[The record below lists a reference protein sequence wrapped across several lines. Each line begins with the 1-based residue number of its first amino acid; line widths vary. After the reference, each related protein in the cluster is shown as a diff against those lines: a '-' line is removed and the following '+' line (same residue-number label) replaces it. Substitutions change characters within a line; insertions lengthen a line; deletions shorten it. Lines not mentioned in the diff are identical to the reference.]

1 VIASPFLPAM
11 EMQRVTDMA
20 TSTPIAANLSI
31 NPLDA
36 RPTFVPSNLLRGL
49 DRQPQLVPAS
59 GSPDSPRT
67 GIAHSADPVPHV
79 TFSPASAVRPRI
91 FQTVR
96 MAAELVQ
103 GTDKA
108 QFESHIRSPYHTLIA
123 YERGSRK
130 DGKTVIEGLPPSSI
144 HDLTHKLVF
153 VPAGAEYRDQH
164 TPRTNLSAVY
174 FHFSPDILPR
184 DVGQDA
190 ASLAPRLFFEH
201 ASLWNS
207 VLKLKEMLE
216 DPAFE
221 EEPYFEALGVLLAH
235 EIVHAHSTLSVI
247 QPPARGGLAPWQ
259 QRIVTGY
266 IEEHLTEAIPLSTLA
281 GLVHLSPYYFC
292 RAFKQSLGV
301 PPHRYH
307 INRRIE
313 RAKHMLLEREQSVT
327 HIGLALGFGETSS
340 FSAAFRK
347 ATGTTP
353 TGYQRNAG

>member
-1 VIASPFLPAM
+1 MKRVI
-11 EMQRVTDMA
+11 DMA
-20 TSTPIAANLSI
+20 TSTPMAAKNFSI
-31 NPLDA
+31 DPLDA
-36 RPTFVPSNLLRGL
+36 RPTFVPSGLLRGL
-49 DRQPQLVPAS
+49 ARPSHLAPAS
-59 GSPDSPRT
+59 SHLDVAVP
-67 GIAHSADPVPHV
+67 GITHAADPVPHM
-79 TFSPASAVRPRI
+79 TFSPASVVRRRA
-91 FQTVR
+91 FRTLH

-108 QFESHIRSPYHTLIA
+108 QFDSHIRSPYHTLIA

-130 DGKTVIEGLPPSSI
+130 DGKSVIEGLPPSSI

-153 VPAGAEYRDQH
+153 VPAGSEYRDQH

-174 FHFSPDILPR
+174 FHFSADILPR
-184 DVGQDA
+184 DAEQGA
-190 ASLAPRLFFEH
+190 AALVPRLFFEH

-221 EEPYFEALGVLLAH
+221 DEPYFEALGVLLAH
-235 EIVHAHSTLSVI
+235 EIVHAHSALSTS

-266 IEEHLTEAIPLSTLA
+266 IEEHLTEAIPLTTLA
-281 GLVHLSPYYFC
+281 SLVRLSPYYFC

>member
-1 VIASPFLPAM
+1 VIASPFLPGPAM

-31 NPLDA
+31 DPLDA
-36 RPTFVPSNLLRGL
+36 RPTFALSNLLRGL
-49 DRQPQLVPAS
+49 DRRSQLTPTSASLDVPR
-59 GSPDSPRT
+59 P
-67 GIAHSADPVPHV
+67 GIAHSIHPV
-79 TFSPASAVRPRI
+79 TFSPASAVRRRA

-103 GTDKA
+103 GTDKV

-123 YERGSRK
+123 YERGSRR

-153 VPAGAEYRDQH
+153 VPAGTEYRDQH
-164 TPRTNLSAVY
+164 TPRTNLSAIY
-174 FHFSPDILPR
+174 FHFSPDVLPS
-184 DVGQDA
+184 DAGQDA

-201 ASLWNS
+201 ASLWHS

-221 EEPYFEALGVLLAH
+221 DEPYFEALGILLAH
-235 EIVHAHSTLSVI
+235 EIVHVHSTLSAT

-281 GLVHLSPYYFC
+281 GLVRLSPYYFC

>member
-1 VIASPFLPAM
+1 M
-11 EMQRVTDMA
+11 EMQRVTDMT
-20 TSTPIAANLSI
+20 TSTPIAAKNLSI
-31 NPLDA
+31 DPLDA
-36 RPTFVPSNLLRGL
+36 RRALVLSDLLRGL
-49 DRQPQLVPAS
+49 ERPPQFVPALANL
-59 GSPDSPRT
+59 DLPRP
-67 GIAHSADPVPHV
+67 GIAHSADPAPHV
-79 TFSPASAVRPRI
+79 TFSPASAVKRHA
-91 FQTVR
+91 FQTAR

-103 GTDKA
+103 GADKV

-144 HDLTHKLVF
+144 HDLAHKLVF
-153 VPAGAEYRDQH
+153 VPAGTDYRDQH

-184 DVGQDA
+184 DAGQDA

-216 DPAFE
+216 DAAFE
-221 EEPYFEALGVLLAH
+221 DEQYFEALGVLLAY
-235 EIVHAHSTLSVI
+235 EIVHAHSALSAS

-266 IEEHLTEAIPLSTLA
+266 IEEHLTEAIPLATLA
-281 GLVHLSPYYFC
+281 GLVRLSSYYFC

>member
-1 VIASPFLPAM
+1 M
-11 EMQRVTDMA
+11 KT
-20 TSTPIAANLSI
+20 TAAKNLSI

-36 RPTFVPSNLLRGL
+36 RPAIGPHFWRRLER
-49 DRQPQLVPAS
+49 RPQLLQPANDRNGPPPNLAVS
-59 GSPDSPRT
+59 AEPTPR
-67 GIAHSADPVPHV
+67 A
-79 TFSPASAVRPRI
+79 TFSPANAVQRRS
-91 FQTVR
+91 FHTGH
-96 MAAELVQ
+96 MAAEVIR
-103 GTDKA
+103 GTDKV

-130 DGKTVIEGLPPSSI
+130 DGKTVIEGLSPSSI

-164 TPRTNLSAVY
+164 TPRTNLSAIY

-184 DVGQDA
+184 DAGQDA

-221 EEPYFEALGVLLAH
+221 DELYFEALGVLLAH
-235 EIVHAHSTLSVI
+235 EIVHAHSTLSAI

>member
-1 VIASPFLPAM
+1 MP
-11 EMQRVTDMA
+11 
-20 TSTPIAANLSI
+20 TSTSTAVKNLFI
-31 NPLDA
+31 DFLDA
-36 RPTFVPSNLLRGL
+36 RPTLVSSNLLLRAL
-49 DRQPQLVPAS
+49 DRPPQFVPALANL
-59 GSPDSPRT
+59 GLPRP
-67 GIAHSADPVPHV
+67 GVAHSADPAPQV
-79 TFSPASAVRPRI
+79 TFSPASAVKRHA
-91 FQTVR
+91 FETAR
-96 MAAELVQ
+96 MAATLVQ
-103 GTDKA
+103 GADKV

-130 DGKTVIEGLPPSSI
+130 DGKTVIEGLPSSSI
-144 HDLTHKLVF
+144 HDLAHKLVF
-153 VPAGAEYRDQH
+153 VPAGTDYRDQH

-174 FHFSPDILPR
+174 FHFSPDVLPR
-184 DVGQDA
+184 DAEQDVA
-190 ASLAPRLFFEH
+190 LLAPRLFFEH

-221 EEPYFEALGVLLAH
+221 DEPYFEALGVLLAY
-235 EIVHAHSTLSVI
+235 EIVHAHSALSAS

-259 QRIVTGY
+259 QRVVTGY
-266 IEEHLTEAIPLSTLA
+266 IEEHLTEAIPLATLA
-281 GLVHLSPYYFC
+281 GLVRLSSYYFC